1 MAQPEKREN
10 SVLFSLRELKQIE
23 EKRVAEEEQQAR
35 DAEMARIRAKEDD
48 DKRRRDAEDAK
59 LRAQQDEE
67 RRIRETAEQRAREDA
82 LRLQE
87 AEARARQE
95 AAAAL
100 EAHRLQQELD
110 IRRTEANKKR
120 PIKII
125 ALFATLA
132 VAGAGLVA
140 WQFMKKSD
148 EDKAHAA
155 EADKAR
161 EAAEKRAEELNEQVA
176 DMQTQIAQGQ
186 TDIDNAQKAVDGAQN
201 QADRD
206 KANAALADLRKAQAA
221 RADRLREIQEKQ
233 RLENKKV
240 KLGNKNCID
249 NPLGC

>member
-35 DAEMARIRAKEDD
+35 DTEMARIRAKEDD
-48 DKRRRDAEDAK
+48 ERKRRDAEDAK
-59 LRAQQDEE
+59 VRAQQDEE
-67 RRIRETAEQRAREDA
+67 RRIRDVAEQRAREDA
-82 LRLQE
+82 MRLQE

-95 AAAAL
+95 ASHAL

-110 IRRTEANKKR
+110 IRRVEANKKR
-120 PIKII
+120 PIKLI

-132 VAGAGLVA
+132 VAGAGVIA

-148 EDKAHAA
+148 EDKA
-155 EADKAR
+155 
-161 EAAEKRAEELNEQVA
+161 RATQAELNEQVA
-176 DMQTQIAQGQ
+176 DMQTQIAAGQ
-186 TDIDNAQKAVDGAQN
+186 ADIDKAQSAVDSAQN

-206 KANAALADLRKAQAA
+206 RASAALSELRKAQAA

-240 KLGNKNCID
+240 KLKTNCID